1 MQTKPRP
8 KFLHLLTLAPKMSI
22 TAKISILHRVSG
34 LLLFLSIP
42 FLLYLFSQSL
52 TSPDFYSTFYGVMTS
67 PIIKLVY
74 IVLIWAMMHHMC
86 AGVRFLFLDIHK
98 GIERKTAQNTAWIV
112 VVVSLIL
119 TAILGVMIW

>member
-52 TSPDFYSTFYGVMTS
+52 TSPDFYSAFYGVMTS
-67 PIIKLVY
+67 PILKLIY

-112 VVVSLIL
+112 VIVSLIL

>member
-1 MQTKPRP
+1 
-8 KFLHLLTLAPKMSI
+8 MSI

-42 FLLYLFSQSL
+42 FLLCVLSTTL
-52 TSPDFYSTFYGVMTS
+52 TSSDFYTAFYGTMTS
-67 PIIKLVY
+67 PVLKLVY

-98 GIERKTAQNTAWIV
+98 GIERNTAQNTAWVV